1 MLETKASSSTLLTS
15 PPPKPA
21 LPATIKAAPPAK
33 DTMDFLGFR
42 NVSKVLVGDF
52 QILIAS
58 LLFGFGFI
66 GQRAVA
72 VDGLGPMTCNAF
84 RFTIGSI
91 FIFIFLPLID
101 KPKNAAQQD
110 AKSST
115 ISVFRILFHKLSET
129 CKDFLNRASKVFNS
143 KLGSAPAPATATAT
157 AELITQETFY
167 TNEVKP
173 LLPATIVSGI
183 SGNNAASSPGTHIHN
198 ASNTTHLPHSSS
210 SHISATSHN
219 NSSISGSGGL
229 VIPGLNVVLSA
240 DASDPLIDDDSGSEA
255 SEIGDLERGDSRS
268 SINGSRDVDSKS
280 NKYHRDLK
288 NLKRNIMFWGIV
300 LGLINFSGSGFQQWG
315 IEYTTANKVAF
326 ISGFDLF
333 FTPVLSFLI
342 PTLKANGKVSINI
355 WIAVFLSMQ
364 GLYLLSDMNISEF
377 SMGHGEFFAMISAL
391 FWSLHIIYTDMA
403 TSYIDSIYM
412 IAIQSLLVG
421 VLSLILALCTESMPW
436 FWYHFMLVT
445 PWLFFLSIIEA
456 VGLVMMIKGQKYSPP
471 THAAIITSLEGV
483 FASMGSYLF
492 LGEILSG
499 KEVVGCILM
508 LCAALVTEIKISFPT
523 NSKKVDDEEG
533 GIHSSGTPGKTT
545 SSLIELN
552 VSEVHTHRH

>member
-1 MLETKASSSTLLTS
+1 MLDTKASSHPTLLTS

-21 LPATIKAAPPAK
+21 LPATIKTAPPAK
-33 DTMDFLGFR
+33 DAMDFLGFR

-101 KPKNAAQQD
+101 QPKNAAQQD

-115 ISVFRILFHKLSET
+115 ISVFRILFHKLSEN
-129 CKDFLNRASKVFNS
+129 CKDLLHRASKVFNS
-143 KLGSAPAPATATAT
+143 KLGSSAPAPAAIT

-173 LLPATIVSGI
+173 LLPATIISGI
-183 SGNNAASSPGTHIHN
+183 SGNNASSTSTHLHN
-198 ASNTTHLPHSSS
+198 ASSNTTHLPHSSS
-210 SHISATSHN
+210 HIGATSHN
-219 NSSISGSGGL
+219 NNSSSASGGL

-268 SINGSRDVDSKS
+268 SINDNRDVDSKS

-315 IEYTTANKVAF
+315 IQYTTANKVAF

-355 WIAVFLSMQ
+355 WIAVFLSIQ

-533 GIHSSGTPGKTT
+533 IHSSPGKTT